1 MSEEGRSI
9 NENADL
15 SSDEEELTP
24 NKTKKTDHK
33 NNYNEDPE
41 VFG

>member
-15 SSDEEELTP
+15 SSC
-24 NKTKKTDHK
+24 
-33 NNYNEDPE
+33 E
-41 VFG
+41 VMEGLFNSGILAVYCR